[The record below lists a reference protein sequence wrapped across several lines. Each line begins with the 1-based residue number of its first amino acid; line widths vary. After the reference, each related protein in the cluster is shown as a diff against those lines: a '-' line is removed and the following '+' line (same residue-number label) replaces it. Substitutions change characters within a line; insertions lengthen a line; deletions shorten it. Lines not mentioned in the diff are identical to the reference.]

1 MTTIANS
8 AGVFARLGYNFDD
21 PNETIQN
28 LSAETQTQL
37 NAVPALIESWAG
49 NDLATSNVGGYYK
62 NPVSANVQTISTSVN
77 SIVSIVSAANG
88 LQGLTGT
95 ITTLFANIANTIL
108 AGTCQSYILHTDRLS
123 GVRNFDDDVGA
134 NTSAIY
140 TSPYKD
146 PAIGY
151 GKSLM
156 YITNQ
161 TDGIINTAPILGSF
175 TSLFVGPQISANSII
190 ISPYISLINNS
201 ITVTQDTSGA
211 YSNTVYT
218 SNLSLSV
225 VTTIDQQL
233 ANTNI
238 FLGTRENH
246 DKNYYANLKAVSKD
260 YTELRKLQK
269 LGESENKLA
278 QDYIGTDK
286 LLSRLNA

>member
-21 PNETIQN
+21 PNETIQVF
-28 LSAETQTQL
+28 SDETKAQL
-37 NAVPALIESWAG
+37 NAVPALLDSWAG
-49 NDLATSNVGGYYK
+49 KDLATSNVSAYYK
-62 NPVSANVQTISTSVN
+62 NPVATDVQTISNSAN
-77 SIVSIVSAANG
+77 SIISLVTAANG

-95 ITTLFANIANTIL
+95 ITTLFANIANTNL
-108 AGTCQSYILHTDRLS
+108 ATVCQSYKLHTDRLS

-156 YITNQ
+156 FITNQ

-175 TSLFVGPQISANSII
+175 TSLFVGPQINANSSI

-201 ITVTQDTSGA
+201 ITVTTDING
-211 YSNTVYT
+211 NTVHT

-246 DKNYYANLKAVSKD
+246 DKNYYANLKAVSED
-260 YTELRKLQK
+260 YQELRKLQK
-269 LGESENKLA
+269 LGASEDKLV
-278 QDYIGTDK
+278 QDFIGTDK

>member
-28 LSAETQTQL
+28 LSAETQAQL
-37 NAVPALIESWAG
+37 NAVPALIESWSG
-49 NDLATSNVGGYYK
+49 KDLATSNVGGYYK
-62 NPVSANVQTISTSVN
+62 NPVSTNVQTISTSVN

-88 LQGLTGT
+88 LQGSTGT

-123 GVRNFDDDVGA
+123 GLRNFDDDVGA

-156 YITNQ
+156 FITNQ

-190 ISPYISLINNS
+190 ISSYISLINNS

-211 YSNTVYT
+211 YSNTVHT

-246 DKNYYANLKAVSKD
+246 DKNYYANLKAVSED
-260 YTELRKLQK
+260 YQELRKLQK
-269 LGESENKLA
+269 LGESEDKLV
-278 QDYIGTDK
+278 QDFIGTDK

>member
-28 LSAETQTQL
+28 LPAETQTQL

-62 NPVSANVQTISTSVN
+62 NPVSTNVQTISTSVN

-88 LQGLTGT
+88 LQGSTFT
-95 ITTLFANIANTIL
+95 ITTLFSNIANTIL
-108 AGTCQSYILHTDRLS
+108 SNTCQSYILHTDRLS
-123 GVRNFDDDVGA
+123 GLRNFDDDVGA

-156 YITNQ
+156 FITNQ

-175 TSLFVGPQISANSII
+175 TSLFVGPQINANSSI

-201 ITVTQDTSGA
+201 ITVTTDING
-211 YSNTVYT
+211 NTVHT

-246 DKNYYANLKAVSKD
+246 DKNYYANLKAVSED
-260 YTELRKLQK
+260 YQELRKLQK
-269 LGESENKLA
+269 LGASEDKLV
-278 QDYIGTDK
+278 QDFIGTNK